1 MRTRTLITIISVAAG
16 SLAACAS
23 SSPTDP
29 GLAGGG
35 TGIVTLDKNPYGVA
49 YPAKNVGTIGSAH
62 DPAKMDLG
70 KRGSIISNFKF
81 YGYPGA
87 ATAGGL
93 KPVQLA
99 DYYDPEG
106 KLGIKLIHLQGAG
119 VWCTYCQTEM
129 ELLKQV
135 QGDLK
140 AKGVVLIT
148 ILAEGDTGGKPAT
161 QQDLLGWIEKHKPS
175 YTQLLDPGSKNVG
188 VFFDANAMPWN
199 AFIDPRTMEILR
211 SGVGLKPGSTKEDVV
226 REMDEWLAFLDKY
239 SAAVMP

>member
-1 MRTRTLITIISVAAG
+1 MRIRTLITIISVAAG
-16 SLAACAS
+16 TFAGCAS
-23 SSPTDP
+23 SSATDP
-29 GLAGGG
+29 GLTGGG
-35 TGIVTLDKNPYGVA
+35 TGGPSLDTNPYGVV
-49 YPAKNVGTIGSAH
+49 YPAKNVGTSASSH
-62 DPAKMDLG
+62 DPAKMDFG
-70 KRGSIISNFKF
+70 RRGSIIANFKF
-81 YGYPGA
+81 YGYPDGA
-87 ATAGGL
+87 TGAGL

-99 DYYDPEG
+99 DYFDPEA

-119 VWCTYCQTEM
+119 VWCTYCATEM

-140 AKGVVLIT
+140 NKGVVLVT

-161 QQDLLGWIEKHKPS
+161 QNDLLGWIDKYKPS

-199 AFIDPRTMEILR
+199 AYIDPRTMEILR

-226 REMDEWLAFLDKY
+226 KEMDEWVAFLDRF